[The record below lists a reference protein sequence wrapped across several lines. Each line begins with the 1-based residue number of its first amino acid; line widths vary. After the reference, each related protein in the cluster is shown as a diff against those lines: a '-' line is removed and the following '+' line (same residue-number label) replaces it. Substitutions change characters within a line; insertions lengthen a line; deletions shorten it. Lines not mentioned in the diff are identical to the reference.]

1 MGIQK
6 QTVTVGPP
14 APPMAIVLIFT
25 PETNQ
30 LQIQWPPQLA
40 PATVLQMFRNAAET
54 MENVIRQQ
62 NGGIIIAREPL
73 PPQ

>member
-14 APPMAIVLIFT
+14 APPLAIVLILT
-25 PETNQ
+25 PETGQ
-30 LQIQWPPQLA
+30 LQIQWPPQVPQ
-40 PATVLQMFRNAAET
+40 PAVLQMFRQAVET
-54 MENVIRQQ
+54 MENIIRQQ